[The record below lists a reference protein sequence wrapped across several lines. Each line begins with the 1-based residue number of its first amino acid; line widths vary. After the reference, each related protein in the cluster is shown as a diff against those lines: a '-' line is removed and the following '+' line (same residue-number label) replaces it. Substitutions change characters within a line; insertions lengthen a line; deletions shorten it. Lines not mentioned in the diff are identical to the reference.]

1 MLPVPLPVPTIPTGN
16 ETYTQA
22 TRLGNLIF
30 VSGQLGIDPATGQL
44 VTGGAVAEYQ
54 QALDNLRVILES
66 AGSSLAHVA
75 KTTIYM
81 TDMRLLPELNAVY
94 ACYFPH
100 RPAKTGVEVRGLAG
114 GAAIEI
120 EVVAGV
126 ADLLR

>member
-1 MLPVPLPVPTIPTGN
+1 MLPVPIPVPAIPTGN
-16 ETYTQA
+16 ETYSQA
-22 TRLGNLIF
+22 TRLGDFLF

-81 TDMRLLPELNAVY
+81 TDMSLLPELNAVY
-94 ACYFPH
+94 ARYFPH

-120 EVVAGV
+120 EAVAGV